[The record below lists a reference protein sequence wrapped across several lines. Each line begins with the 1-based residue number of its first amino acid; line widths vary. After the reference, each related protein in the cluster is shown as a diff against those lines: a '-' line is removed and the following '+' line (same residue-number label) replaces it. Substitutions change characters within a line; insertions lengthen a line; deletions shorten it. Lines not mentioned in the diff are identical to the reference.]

1 MGYLQWALV
10 ALLAYSAVAPLVG
23 FATTG
28 DPKIPSFVAALI
40 TNGLLLVATI
50 GVVLYEGQSVTA
62 YLGHPK
68 APYLYLAGIFL
79 AIGILA
85 YYHALSTGPVSVVVP
100 VFGMFIVTSSVVSAL
115 WFADEVTLRQ
125 MAGIGF
131 AVVAVY
137 LTAGPGQ

>member
-50 GVVLYEGQSVTA
+50 GVVLYEGNSVTA

-68 APYLYLAGIFL
+68 APYLYLAGVFL
-79 AIGILA
+79 AVGILA
-85 YYHALSTGPVSVVVP
+85 YYRALSLGPVSDVVP
-100 VFGMFIVTSSVVSAL
+100 IFGTFLVVSSVVGILFLNESLTARK
-115 WFADEVTLRQ
+115 V
-125 MAGIGF
+125 AGIACAMLGI
-131 AVVAVY
+131 Y
-137 LTAGPGQ
+137 LVST

>member
-1 MGYLQWALV
+1 MGYLQWSVL

-50 GVVLYEGQSVTA
+50 AVVLYQGQSVTA

-68 APYLYLAGIFL
+68 APYLYLAGLFL
-79 AIGILA
+79 AVGILA
-85 YYHALSTGPVSVVVP
+85 YYRALSLGPVSAVVP
-100 VFGMFIVTSSVVSAL
+100 IFGTFLVISSVVGILFLNESL
-115 WFADEVTLRQ
+115 TLRKV
-125 MAGIGF
+125 AGISCAMLGI
-131 AVVAVY
+131 Y
-137 LTAGPGQ
+137 LVSV

>member
-85 YYHALSTGPVSVVVP
+85 YYRALSLGPVSAVVP
-100 VFGMFIVTSSVVSAL
+100 VFGTFLVISSVVGILFLNESL
-115 WFADEVTLRQ
+115 TLRKV
-125 MAGIGF
+125 AGIGC
-131 AVVAVY
+131 AILGIY
-137 LTAGPGQ
+137 LVST

>member
-85 YYHALSTGPVSVVVP
+85 YSRALSLGPVSAVVP
-100 VFGMFIVTSSVVSAL
+100 VFGTFLVISSVVGILFLNESL
-115 WFADEVTLRQ
+115 TLRKV
-125 MAGIGF
+125 AGIGC
-131 AVVAVY
+131 AMLGIY
-137 LTAGPGQ
+137 LVSV

>member
-50 GVVLYEGQSVTA
+50 AVVFYEGHSVA
-62 YLGHPK
+62 SYLGHPK
-68 APYLYLAGIFL
+68 APYLYLAGVFL
-79 AIGILA
+79 AVGILA
-85 YYHALSTGPVSVVVP
+85 YYRALSLGPVSAVVP
-100 VFGMFIVTSSVVSAL
+100 IFGTFLVVSSVVGILFLNESLTARK
-115 WFADEVTLRQ
+115 V
-125 MAGIGF
+125 AGIACAMLGI
-131 AVVAVY
+131 Y
-137 LTAGPGQ
+137 LVST